1 MIKKNVK
8 LNKLVL
14 RTESELI
21 SEKKKILL
29 QIKNSFGEPLSMK
42 Y

>member
-14 RTESELI
+14 RTEAELI
-21 SEKKKILL
+21 SEKKILL
-29 QIKNSFGEPLSMK
+29 QIENCFGEQLSMK

>member
-14 RTESELI
+14 RTEAELI
-21 SEKKKILL
+21 SEKKKSSYRLKIVLE
-29 QIKNSFGEPLSMK
+29 NH
-42 Y
+42 

>member
-8 LNKLVL
+8 RNKLVL
-14 RTESELI
+14 RTEAELI
-21 SEKKKILL
+21 SEKKIFL
-29 QIKNSFGEPLSMK
+29 QIKNSFGESLSMK